1 MSLLGSAWWGGG
13 GGGVC
18 FISLSSDDLYLPLKL
33 NILSLLTSGPRTPD
47 GNLDVFSS
55 PGFPYTVNHRQKL
68 DTSHSRSEKE
78 ADSDSGLQAS
88 SPGHYPPS
96 FPYELALSL
105 F

>member
-1 MSLLGSAWWGGG
+1 MVQGMCL
-13 GGGVC
+13 
-18 FISLSSDDLYLPLKL
+18 ISHSSSEGLQRPLKL
-33 NILSLLTSGPRTPD
+33 NIFSFLISGPRTPD

-68 DTSHSRSEKE
+68 DTSHSRSETE
-78 ADSDSGLQAS
+78 ADSGSGLLAS